1 MRLII
6 IACGAA
12 LISAS
17 LPAFAET
24 KAPAAA
30 APAAAPAVAYSSTT
44 TQLGTLLANPATK
57 AVLLKHIPQFVN
69 GLGDNVDRASGMT
82 LKEIQDALKTYSPD
96 AMPDAK
102 LAAID
107 EDLAKIP
114 PAAN

>member
-1 MRLII
+1 MRLFI

-12 LISAS
+12 LISVS
-17 LPAFAET
+17 VPALAET
-24 KAPAAA
+24 KPAAASAPAPAA
-30 APAAAPAVAYSSTT
+30 AYSSTT

-107 EDLAKIP
+107 ADLAKIP